1 MEPGSTDDGRL
12 YYTERGAGDAV
23 VLVHG
28 GLSDGRTWQ
37 AQLEALSTR
46 HRVIAYT
53 RRDHL
58 AARAQ
63 AEAPDQMGKDIQDLA
78 ALIGKLGLGP
88 VHLVGHSWGA
98 FVCLWLSIRR
108 PDLVRSLVL
117 GEPPFLP
124 LFVSSPPKPQEL
136 IRMFAISPA
145 TAMAVLRF
153 GMRGFATPTS
163 VVKRDGALMFARSP
177 MGMPAGKAQDARAE
191 SSSKV
196 KRSEVRDNLEA
207 LRSEFLANNF
217 GPLSDELLEQVKVPV
232 LLLTGED
239 SPAFLTRL
247 IDRLEQM
254 LPDSRRVTIEGAS
267 HFMHEDNPEAFNREV
282 LAFWAGQPSAQPR
295 ARGDRVRAR
304 SAARELA
311 GPTPQLVR
319 TRRGPKT
326 AVPTARR
333 NPTTTP
339 ATMAR
344 STRGPSGTL

>member
-1 MEPGSTDDGRL
+1 MQPVSKDDGRL

-37 AQLEALSTR
+37 PQLEALSTS

-53 RRDHL
+53 RRDHH
-58 AARAQ
+58 AARPQ
-63 AEAPDQMGKDIQDLA
+63 ADAPDQMGKDIQDLA
-78 ALIGKLGLGP
+78 SLVDKLGLAP

-117 GEPPFLP
+117 AEPPFLP
-124 LFVSSPPKPQEL
+124 IFVSSPPKPQEL

-145 TAMAVLRF
+145 TAMAVLKF

-163 VVKRDGALMFARSP
+163 VVKRDGALTFARSP
-177 MGMPAGKAQDARAE
+177 MGMPMGQPQDGQADG
-191 SSSKV
+191 
-196 KRSEVRDNLEA
+196 KRSDVRDNLEA

-217 GPLSDELLEQVKVPV
+217 GPLSDELLEQVRVPV
-232 LLLTGED
+232 LLLTGQD

-247 IDRLEQM
+247 IDRLEQL
-254 LPDSRRVTIEGAS
+254 LPDSRRVTIGDAS

-282 LAFWAGQPSAQPR
+282 LDFWAQQPSAQPR
-295 ARGDRVRAR
+295 GRGDRARAR
-304 SAARELA
+304 SAARETA

-319 TRRGPKT
+319 TRRSTKAAVGTPRKT
-326 AVPTARR
+326 
-333 NPTTTP
+333 
-339 ATMAR
+339 AR
-344 STRGPSGTL
+344 STAP

>member
-1 MEPGSTDDGRL
+1 MEPVSIDDGRL

-37 AQLEALSTR
+37 AQLEALSTS

-53 RRDHL
+53 RRDHHVG
-58 AARAQ
+58 RAQ

-78 ALIGKLGLGP
+78 TLAGKLGLGP

-117 GEPPFLP
+117 AEPPFLP
-124 LFVSSPPKPQEL
+124 LFVSSPPSPQEL

-145 TAMAVLRF
+145 TTMTVLRF

-163 VVKRDGALMFARSP
+163 VVKRDGALTFARSP
-177 MGMPAGKAQDARAE
+177 MGMPAGQALDAPRE
-191 SSSKV
+191 SSPKA

-247 IDRLEQM
+247 IDRLEQL

-282 LAFWAGQPSAQPR
+282 LEFWARQPSAQPR

-326 AVPTARR
+326 AAPAARK
-333 NPTTTP
+333 PP
-339 ATMAR
+339 ATNMVR
-344 STRGPSGTL
+344 SARGPSGTL

>member
-1 MEPGSTDDGRL
+1 MQPESKDDGRL

-37 AQLEALSTR
+37 RQLETLSTSY
-46 HRVIAYT
+46 RVLAYT
-53 RRDHL
+53 RRDQHV
-58 AARAQ
+58 ARAR

-78 ALIGKLGLGP
+78 ALIDKLGLAP

-108 PDLVRSLVL
+108 PELVRSLVL
-117 GEPPFLP
+117 AEPPFLP
-124 LFVSSPPKPQEL
+124 IFVSSPPKPQEL

-145 TAMAVLRF
+145 TAMAVLKF

-177 MGMPAGKAQDARAE
+177 MGLPTGQPLDPPAEA
-191 SSSKV
+191 
-196 KRSEVRDNLEA
+196 KRSDGRDNLEA

-217 GPLSDELLEQVKVPV
+217 GPLSDELLEQVRVPV
-232 LLLTGED
+232 LLLTGQD

-247 IDRLEQM
+247 IDRLEQL
-254 LPDSRRVTIEGAS
+254 LPDSRRVTIGHAS
-267 HFMHEDNPEAFNREV
+267 HFMHEDNAEAFNQEV
-282 LAFWAGQPSAQPR
+282 LRFWAQQPPLPR
-295 ARGDRVRAR
+295 ARGDRR
-304 SAARELA
+304 SRPAAREPG

-319 TRRGPKT
+319 TRRAAKT
-326 AVPTARR
+326 AS
-333 NPTTTP
+333 
-339 ATMAR
+339 ATGRKNTR
-344 STRGPSGTL
+344 SAGTVVGS